1 MEAIAGRS
9 IGAERGADIEP
20 TSPKDRVSAEAK
32 RVARQMKQA
41 LREEPTVRV
50 TPCLSASPNCRE
62 EAMRL
67 IAIAFALALA
77 SAAQAMP
84 IAPIQQPDSM
94 VTTVREACGAG
105 MHMVNGKC
113 LRTPARRAA
122 SRCVRGKT
130 C

>member
-1 MEAIAGRS
+1 
-9 IGAERGADIEP
+9 
-20 TSPKDRVSAEAK
+20 
-32 RVARQMKQA
+32 
-41 LREEPTVRV
+41 
-50 TPCLSASPNCRE
+50 
-62 EAMRL
+62 MRI

-84 IAPIQQPDSM
+84 IAPSQQPDSM

-122 SRCVRGKT
+122 SRCVRGRT

>member
-1 MEAIAGRS
+1 MCRICG
-9 IGAERGADIEP
+9 
-20 TSPKDRVSAEAK
+20 
-32 RVARQMKQA
+32 A
-41 LREEPTVRV
+41 LRTARLVGPADWRRLKYH
-50 TPCLSASPNCRE
+50 LSSIIYHLSSIIYHLSRLNRRE

-84 IAPIQQPDSM
+84 IAPVQQPDSM

-105 MHMVNGKC
+105 MHMVNGVC
-113 LRTPARRAA
+113 VGTHARRAA